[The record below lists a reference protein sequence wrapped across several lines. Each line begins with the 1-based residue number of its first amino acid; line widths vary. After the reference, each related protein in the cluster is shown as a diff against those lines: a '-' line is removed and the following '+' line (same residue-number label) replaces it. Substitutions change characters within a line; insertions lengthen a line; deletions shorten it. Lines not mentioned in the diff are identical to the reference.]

1 MLSMSG
7 MAPFFDNR
15 ITWPR
20 QIEALGGCVLS
31 RLPKWVEY
39 GAFLLALIAGSVNA
53 VALIGFQ
60 HQAVSHLSGTAT
72 LIGSALLNPI
82 PGTLLHLIGILLSFL
97 FGSALSGFM
106 LTGTSLKL
114 GRLYDVLLI
123 IEAALLLIAM
133 YFLLNNHTSGHYFAS
148 AACGLQNALATTYSG
163 AVVRTTHLT
172 GIFTDLGIMLGGAL
186 QGKPMDKRRA
196 FLFLII
202 VTGFIFGGSI
212 GTWLFHQFSF
222 YALSVPAGL
231 CVFLAI
237 LYRLYSSRLM
247 RSVEPV

>member
-1 MLSMSG
+1 M
-7 MAPFFDNR
+7 
-15 ITWPR
+15 
-20 QIEALGGCVLS
+20 LS

-53 VALIGFQ
+53 VALLGFQ

-82 PGTLLHLIGILLSFL
+82 PETLLHLIGILLSFL

-123 IEAALLLIAM
+123 AM
-133 YFLLNNHTSGHYFAS
+133 YFLLSNHTSGHYFAS

-186 QGKPMDKRRA
+186 QGKTLDKRRA
-196 FLFLII
+196 FLFIII

-212 GTWLFHQFSF
+212 GAWLFHQFSF

-247 RSVEPV
+247 RDVEPV